1 MTMMD
6 QTKGLSGKR
15 RARINVSKFFAWW
28 RERQRNKR
36 DRQKLAQLP
45 TDLLRDVGLEHLRD
59 LKSDT
64 ADHFRLF

>member
-6 QTKGLSGKR
+6 QTKGLGGRR
-15 RARINVSKFFAWW
+15 RARMNVAKFFAWW
-28 RERQRNKR
+28 RARQRNKR
-36 DRQKLAQLP
+36 DLRKLAQLP

-64 ADHFRLF
+64 ANHYRLF

>member
-15 RARINVSKFFAWW
+15 RTRMNVAKLFTWW

-36 DRQKLAQLP
+36 DLRKLAQLP

-64 ADHFRLF
+64 ANHHRLF